1 MNQIVFKEKDWKE
14 LEYYLTERNDVESG
28 IYAMF
33 KTSLSNNSKRF
44 LVTQIIIPDD
54 NDYYKRSSV
63 SVAFKPEFT
72 EKAFQQCEIT
82 NGHLLDIHTHPWS
95 SQVNFSSTDD
105 HEAAQTKI
113 PYMNKYLPKTLIAF
127 IVFGKSPVIAEAR
140 FWDKAS
146 NKLSY
151 INRIVVI

>member
-1 MNQIVFKEKDWKE
+1 MNQIIFKKKDWEE
-14 LEYYLTERNDVESG
+14 LEYYLAERKDVESG

-33 KTSLSNNSKRF
+33 KSSISDNSRKF
-44 LVTQIIIPDD
+44 LATQIIIPDD

-82 NGHLLDIHTHPWS
+82 SGHLLDIHTHPWS

-105 HEAAQTKI
+105 HEATHTKI
-113 PYMNKYLPKTLIAF
+113 PYMNRYLPKTLIGF
-127 IVFGKSPVIAEAR
+127 IVFGNTPLIAKAR
-140 FWDKAS
+140 FWDKTS
-146 NKLSY
+146 NRLSY
-151 INRIVVI
+151 IDRIVVI